1 VILALSGLA
10 AGCAHGSKHL
20 VKPEKCA
27 EARAT
32 ATRRAAHPLHGDVDG
47 DGAADAVS
55 LVRLRPDGRCG
66 AVLVV
71 RTQDRTLTHAFPTTS
86 GAPGVPLLNGL
97 ASLAPVRP
105 LQIVLTT
112 WLGASTEFA
121 RVFAVRAGRIAEL
134 AAPTSDGTFPYEGS
148 VTHFNAIDCVHGRPG
163 MIVASGWFERGSSG
177 PSYGFE
183 RHFYRVG
190 AHRFE
195 LVRSRSGKTRIALP
209 ETKVFREFREPQPF
223 PSCMRVRAAS

>member
-1 VILALSGLA
+1 LAVLLALPGLL
-10 AGCAHGSKHL
+10 AGCAHGSKQ
-20 VKPEKCA
+20 VKAERCA
-27 EARAT
+27 EARTEAT
-32 ATRRAAHPLHGDVDG
+32 GQTGHLLRGDVDG
-47 DGAADAVS
+47 DGVPDRVS
-55 LVRLRPDGRCG
+55 LVRLRSDAPCG

-71 RTQDRTLTHAFPTTS
+71 RTRARTLTRALPTTS

-97 ASLAPVRP
+97 ASLAPNRP

-121 RVFAVRAGRIAEL
+121 RVFAVRKGQISEL
-134 AAPTSDGTFPYEGS
+134 AAPTADGTFPYEGS

-163 MIVASGWFERGSSG
+163 MIVASGWFERESGSF
-177 PSYGFE
+177 GFE

-190 AHRFE
+190 AGRLA
-195 LVRSRSGKTRIALP
+195 LVRSQSGKTRIALP

-223 PSCMRVRAAS
+223 PSCMRVRAE